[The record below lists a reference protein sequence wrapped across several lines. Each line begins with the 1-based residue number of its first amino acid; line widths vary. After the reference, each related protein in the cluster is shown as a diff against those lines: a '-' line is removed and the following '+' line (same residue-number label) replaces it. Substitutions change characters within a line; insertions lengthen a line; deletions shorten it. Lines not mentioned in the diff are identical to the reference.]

1 MKRKIFLLFLFFLR
15 ISTGF
20 ASIQIDKVY
29 SNLIDSESVYILTI
43 EEAQDKAE
51 SNYPAIAE
59 YNIIESSKEFSISN
73 ANKAYL
79 PQGTLSAQGTWQSDV
94 VEIPIDMPGLEIPS
108 IDQDQ
113 YRVVAELNQLI
124 WDGGRVTAQKK
135 SVEANAEIQ
144 KKQLDSEV
152 YALKER
158 VNNLFFGILLMKG
171 RLNQQ
176 TILEKELQRNYD
188 NVQVYVQNGLANNG
202 DLNVV
207 RVEQIK
213 ANQQRV
219 QIESTLEAYIQM
231 LSVLIG
237 EQLSL
242 NTEFVKPDNSDTI
255 ISPVINRPELAM
267 FEAQERA
274 VETQKS
280 LLNAKLRPTIGAFAQ
295 GGYGKPGLNMFD
307 SEFTPYFIGGV
318 RISWNFGNLYTSKND
333 KKKLDLQKQSV
344 NSKRETFLYN
354 LNMVIPQQLIE
365 INKLN
370 KTMQYDEEIINLQT
384 QIRKASELKVEN
396 GTMTVSELMKDINA
410 EEVAKQAKLLHE
422 IQHLM
427 SLYSLKYTTN

>member
-29 SNLIDSESVYILTI
+29 SNIIDSESVYILTI

-79 PQGTLSAQGTWQSDV
+79 PQGTLIAQGTWQSDV

>member
-1 MKRKIFLLFLFFLR
+1 MKRNIFLLFLFFLR

-79 PQGTLSAQGTWQSDV
+79 PQGTLIAQGTWQSDV

>member
-1 MKRKIFLLFLFFLR
+1 
-15 ISTGF
+15 
-20 ASIQIDKVY
+20 
-29 SNLIDSESVYILTI
+29 
-43 EEAQDKAE
+43 
-51 SNYPAIAE
+51 
-59 YNIIESSKEFSISN
+59 
-73 ANKAYL
+73 
-79 PQGTLSAQGTWQSDV
+79 
-94 VEIPIDMPGLEIPS
+94 
-108 IDQDQ
+108 
-113 YRVVAELNQLI
+113 
-124 WDGGRVTAQKK
+124 
-135 SVEANAEIQ
+135 
-144 KKQLDSEV
+144 
-152 YALKER
+152 
-158 VNNLFFGILLMKG
+158 MKG

-267 FEAQERA
+267 FEAQERS
-274 VETQKS
+274 VETQKA

>member
-1 MKRKIFLLFLFFLR
+1 MKRNIFLLFLFFLR

-29 SNLIDSESVYILTI
+29 SNIIDSESVYILTI

-79 PQGTLSAQGTWQSDV
+79 PQGTLIAQGTWQSDV